1 MLACYKCDYMLPDQ
15 DGEAYC
21 QCGAKM
27 FQSEPWAVEPQKR
40 LQMIADGIG
49 YEVWAAMDRCGF
61 WCLYDEKPECNGRN
75 RWDLTNYDSDR
86 SLAMD
91 WEHECPDWK
100 ESLLYA
106 EPGGAK

>member
-49 YEVWAAMDRCGF
+49 YEVWAA
-61 WCLYDEKPECNGRN
+61 YCNRS
-75 RWDLTNYDSDR
+75 WDLFERKPNKHDNGIVLTWWSAGIIMQLNWDY
-86 SLAMD
+86 
-91 WEHECPDWK
+91 ECPDDSQ
-100 ESLLYA
+100 SLLYA
-106 EPGGAK
+106 EPGGQQ